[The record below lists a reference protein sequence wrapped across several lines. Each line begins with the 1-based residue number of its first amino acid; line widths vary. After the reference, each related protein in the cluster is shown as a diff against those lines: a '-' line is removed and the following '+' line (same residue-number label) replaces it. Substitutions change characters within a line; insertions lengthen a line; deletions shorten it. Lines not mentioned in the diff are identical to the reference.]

1 VIIYDKETLEETKN
15 LVDMAVKWINRN
27 NQINFKLLMPSKE
40 VIFFK

>member
-1 VIIYDKETLEETKN
+1 MIIYDKETLEETKN